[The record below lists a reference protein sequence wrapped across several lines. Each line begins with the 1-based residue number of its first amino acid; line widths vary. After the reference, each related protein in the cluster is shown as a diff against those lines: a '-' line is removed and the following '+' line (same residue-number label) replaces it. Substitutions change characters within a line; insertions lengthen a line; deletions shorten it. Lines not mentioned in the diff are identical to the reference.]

1 MNLTLIVI
9 AAAVAVVLV
18 GWLAGL
24 RVVNEHERGVAFR
37 LGRYHHTAGPGLR
50 YLLPL
55 WIDRMTKVDVRKY
68 AVEAPSQEVLTLDKI
83 LVCVLATAYLQVVD
97 PRLVVTQVADYRAA
111 AAHLL
116 RSTLRSV
123 IGQITLQVLLTE
135 RERVSGTLTGI
146 LDQET
151 EAWGVRV
158 SMVEIKDVELSQA
171 MLRAMGRQAEAE
183 REKIAKIISAEG
195 ELEAARTLT
204 DAAGVIAASPS
215 ALQLRYLQTLSEIGG
230 DRNTVV
236 VFPMPIDLVQPI
248 LDIQARA
255 AKKARNGSPGG
266 DGAAAPPPAPPPV

>member
-55 WIDRMTKVDVRKY
+55 WLDRMTTVDVRTY
-68 AVEAPSQEVLTLDKI
+68 AVEAPSQEVLTLDKV
-83 LVCVLATAYLQVVD
+83 LV
-97 PRLVVTQVADYRAA
+97 R
-111 AAHLL
+111 
-116 RSTLRSV
+116 
-123 IGQITLQVLLTE
+123 G
-135 RERVSGTLTGI
+135 
-146 LDQET
+146 
-151 EAWGVRV
+151 
-158 SMVEIKDVELSQA
+158 
-171 MLRAMGRQAEAE
+171 QAEAE

-236 VFPMPIDLVQPI
+236 VFPMPIDLVQPF

>member
-9 AAAVAVVLV
+9 AGVGAAALIA
-18 GWLAGL
+18 WLAGL
-24 RVVNEHERGVAFR
+24 RVVNEYERGVVFR
-37 LGRYHHTAGPGLR
+37 LGRYDHTAGPGLR

-55 WIDRMTKVDVRKY
+55 WIDRMTRVDVRTY
-68 AVEAPSQEVLTLDKI
+68 SVEAPSQEVLTLDKV
-83 LVCVLATAYLQVVD
+83 LVRVVATAYLQVVD
-97 PRLVVTQVADYRAA
+97 PRLVVSEVADYRSA

-123 IGQITLQVLLTE
+123 IGQITLQVLVTE
-135 RERVSGTLTGI
+135 RERVSGTLTSI

-158 SMVEIKDVELSQA
+158 STVEIKDVELSPA
-171 MLRAMGRQAEAE
+171 MLRALGRQAEAE

-204 DAAGVIAASPS
+204 DAAGVIASSPN

-236 VFPMPIDLVQPI
+236 VFPMPIDLVQP
-248 LDIQARA
+248 LFDLQARA
-255 AKKARNGSPGG
+255 AKKAGNGAS
-266 DGAAAPPPAPPPV
+266 APPPAPPPA